1 MTVVGVFLVGVPYI
15 ADKRYDY
22 LWQDHLPAPVCGQ
35 LVTVPFGR
43 GNHHRTAVVA
53 TVSEAEDCGRLK
65 AVFAAEDVRFALTE
79 EMMALAGF
87 LRRHTLC
94 SFGDAVR
101 AILPPAFLS
110 GNAAARIAT
119 APEYRAADPA
129 GLAELL
135 ARTGKGGVR
144 SPAHRRL
151 LTLLSERPVISA
163 EEAGAAGVNASMLL
177 TMQKNGWIT
186 RTDREIY
193 RTPYIGKEPHLDP
206 IVLSRAQTT
215 AYESLLALHERGEAE
230 GALLFGVTGSGKTK
244 VMMKLMDT
252 VIAEGRG
259 VILMVPEIA
268 LTPQTLGIFCHRYGS
283 RVAVIHSSLSAG
295 ERFDAFRRCAAGEV
309 DLVIGTRSAVFA
321 PLPKIGL
328 ILIDEEHEHTYK
340 SDADPKYH
348 TRDVAAF
355 RAVRHRALVVM
366 ASATPSLESFY
377 KAENGTYTLVPLRER
392 FGGNPLPEAEIV
404 DMRRE
409 LRQGNVSPVSLA
421 LGNRIAEMA
430 EAGEQAILFLNRRG
444 YHAALHC
451 RGCGHVFTCPNCSVA
466 LTHHAD
472 GRGAYLMCHTCG
484 HRAPTP
490 QKCPE
495 CAGGQ
500 ISYLGAGTQK
510 AEGALAAAFPGLRV
524 MRMDADTTSGKEAYD
539 RMLEAFRAGEADI
552 LLGTQM
558 VTKGHDFPRVT
569 LSGVLAADISLN
581 LPDFRAAERT
591 FSLLT
596 QVIGR
601 AGRGAVPGRAIIQTF
616 APDNEVITLACRQD
630 YEGFYRREIELRRA
644 LTFPPFCHIA
654 QFTLTGE
661 DEGAVETS
669 AREFGTLAARRA
681 AESIPD
687 EPLIIY
693 GPFEARTFKAE
704 GRFRMRLIA
713 KCRLSP
719 AMRRHF
725 GELLCEY
732 TPKNGVT
739 LSVDLDPTDV

>member
-1 MTVVGVFLVGVPYI
+1 MTVVGVFLVGVPYV

-22 LWQDHLPAPVCGQ
+22 LWPTHLPAPVRGQ

-43 GNHHRTAVVA
+43 GDHHRTAVVA
-53 TVSEAEDCGRLK
+53 EVFESEDTGRLK
-65 AVFAAEDVRFALTE
+65 AVFSAEDTRFALTE
-79 EMMALAGF
+79 EMMELAGF
-87 LRRHTLC
+87 LRRHTLS

-110 GNAAARIAT
+110 GNAAGRIAT
-119 APEYRAADPA
+119 VYEYRAADPE
-129 GLAELL
+129 GLPALL
-135 ARTGKGGVR
+135 AAKGKGGVR
-144 SPAHRRL
+144 SAAHRRL
-151 LTLLSERPVISA
+151 LTLLCERPVLSA
-163 EEAGAAGVNASMLL
+163 EEVAAEGITPAMLL
-177 TMQKNGWIT
+177 AMQKNGWIV
-186 RTDREIY
+186 RSEREVY
-193 RTPYIGKEPHLDP
+193 RTPYIGKEPHPDP
-206 IVLSRAQTT
+206 IALSRAQSA
-215 AYESLLALHERGEAE
+215 AYESLLALKDRGTPEA
-230 GALLFGVTGSGKTK
+230 ALLFGVTGSGKTK
-244 VMMKLMDT
+244 VMMKLMDA

-268 LTPQTLGIFCHRYGS
+268 LTPQTLGIFCHRYGE

-321 PLPKIGL
+321 PLPRIGL

-355 RAVRHRALVVM
+355 RAARHRALVVM

-377 KAENGTYTLVPLRER
+377 KAETGAYTLVPLRER

-404 DMRRE
+404 DMRQE
-409 LRQGNVSPVSLA
+409 LRNGNLSPVSLA
-421 LGNRIAEMA
+421 LGSRIAEMA

-466 LTHHAD
+466 LTHHSD
-472 GRGAYLMCHTCG
+472 SRGAYLMCHTCG

-490 QKCPE
+490 TRCPE

-510 AEGALAAAFPGLRV
+510 AEGALAAAFPDLRV

-539 RMLEAFRAGEADI
+539 RMLESFRAGEADI

-601 AGRGAVPGRAIIQTF
+601 AGRGAVPGRAVIQTF
-616 APDNEVITLACRQD
+616 SPENEVITLACRQD
-630 YEGFYRREIELRRA
+630 YESFYRRELELRRA

-654 QFTLTGE
+654 QFTLTGADE
-661 DEGAVETS
+661 DAVAAA

-681 AESIPD
+681 AERIPD
-687 EPLIIY
+687 EPMIIF
-693 GPFEARTFKAE
+693 GPFEARMFKAE
-704 GRFRMRLIA
+704 GRYRMRLIV
-713 KCRLSP
+713 KCRLS
-719 AMRRHF
+719 AATRRHF

-732 TPKNGVT
+732 APKNGVT